1 MPKLNL
7 TFDAGAPLDAS
18 KLQQLVTYLN
28 ELDSQTLKLTSEVGN
43 LANKNVALRLISG
56 THSAGTINHSGSA
69 VPVEV
74 TFSNGKTLITEP
86 SAILV
91 TIETSTTNADMTYY
105 LKSTSQ
111 SGFTVMINRVSG
123 VNSKSASTVS
133 TTQFQ
138 NVKIHYL
145 ALAKLDI

>member
-7 TFDAGAPLDAS
+7 TFDPGAPLDAS

-28 ELDSQTLKLTSEVGN
+28 ELDSQTFKLTSEVGS

-56 THSAGTINHSGSA
+56 TYTAGTLTLAGSA

-74 TFSNGKTLITEP
+74 TFENGRTLITEP
-86 SAILV
+86 SAVL
-91 TIETSTTNADMTYY
+91 TTLETSSATADVTCY
-105 LKSTSQ
+105 LKSTNQ
-111 SGFTVMINRVSG
+111 RGFTIMVNRIAG
-123 VNSKSASTVS
+123 ATAKGS
-133 TTQFQ
+133 TTAGTTTIQ

>member
-1 MPKLNL
+1 MTKLNL

-28 ELDSQTLKLTSEVGN
+28 ELDSKTLQLTSEVGT

-56 THSAGTINHSGSA
+56 THEAGTINHSGSA
-69 VPVEV
+69 IPVDV

-91 TIETSTTNADMTYY
+91 TLQTSTANADMTYY
-105 LKSTSQ
+105 LKSATQ
-111 SGFTVMINRVSG
+111 SGFTVMINRVAG
-123 VNSKSASTVS
+123 VTKTATTASTA
-133 TTQFQ
+133 QFQ